1 MMNDLRQFTMMNV
14 KEPINETMKEFMKEM
29 TVSIRSNIVESMNTQ
44 PMINNQT
51 NLSPMSQLEP
61 ITQDSP
67 HLTPPVEDLNDLIE
81 EMEIEKTPKKRKA
94 PKPSNETEN
103 QNETQEVV
111 NNKN

>member
-1 MMNDLRQFTMMNV
+1 MKDLRQFIIVDV
-14 KEPINETMKEFMKEM
+14 KEIMNENIKEFMKQM
-29 TVSIRSNIVESMNTQ
+29 TVSMRSNIVESMNTE

-81 EMEIEKTPKKRKA
+81 EMEIETTPKKRKA

>member
-1 MMNDLRQFTMMNV
+1 MMKDLRQSIMVDV
-14 KEPINETMKEFMKEM
+14 KELINETMKEFMKKM
-29 TVSIRSNIVESMNTQ
+29 TVSIRSNIVKSMNTQ

-67 HLTPPVEDLNDLIE
+67 HLTTQVEDLNDLIE
-81 EMEIEKTPKKRKA
+81 EMEIETTPKKRKA